1 MAVSNEIRADGHQ
14 VIGLAAEFRHRNRQ
28 GWPPCI
34 STVKLGTGKT
44 FSITGRNAANGA
56 ANATPG
62 QGTSATQLRDAKYT
76 VEQLNAG
83 WQAFMKAN
91 PTYHI
96 LVNTM
101 RASYPALV
109 EGHTYRVM
117 VENEKQREELET
129 HMQPLLATLR
139 DATANDHISIII
151 ELNQGE
157 ASPPHME
164 RARSASA
171 HGGEKSRDARLHRI
185 ATALHRLTPSKACL
199 YIARNRS

>member
-1 MAVSNEIRADGHQ
+1 
-14 VIGLAAEFRHRNRQ
+14 
-28 GWPPCI
+28 
-34 STVKLGTGKT
+34 
-44 FSITGRNAANGA
+44 
-56 ANATPG
+56 
-62 QGTSATQLRDAKYT
+62 
-76 VEQLNAG
+76 
-83 WQAFMKAN
+83 MKAN

-157 ASPPHME
+157 ASPPTHGT
-164 RARSASA
+164 SAKCFSTWWR
-171 HGGEKSRDARLHRI
+171 KIPRC
-185 ATALHRLTPSKACL
+185 ATSS
-199 YIARNRS
+199 NRSSSP